1 MRFSDDLYQLI
12 HSLSQS
18 EKRYVKL
25 VAKAFTSKGTDNQL
39 DLFNAFDRQKE
50 SNEEKIRVQFKDRIP
65 ARNFHVA
72 KNRLYNLILRAL
84 YLFHAK
90 NSYKEKINQ
99 MYFQADVLRQKGL
112 YKQCDAL
119 LEKGI
124 QQAKSHEDYLLA
136 TNGLG
141 KLAASYQDQRDVQKI
156 KKYLDED
163 LKQEYEFIENYKNDI
178 TYYYL
183 QLKTLF
189 LTHKKRAA
197 RSEEE
202 MDAIKIISDHPL
214 LQDETLAKSA
224 RAKDVF
230 WFLNG
235 FIARYKGDYEKA
247 SEYWGH
253 FVKAYDIY
261 DRIPKAKITNYV
273 ADVNNLMFLELEA
286 LLFETADKTCQ
297 KLEQFLEEDYIQS
310 DPFLTVKIKERIF
323 EFRLE
328 YYVRS
333 YKYKE
338 ALDYLSQHQDELD
351 AIYPQ
356 VGKFRILVLD
366 YVIACIHICNAQFDE
381 ASKFLDQVFEN
392 KIIKEHEYI
401 YAGAMILNLIV
412 HFELGNYQLLDSM
425 LLNTY
430 RMMYKRKL
438 LYKTERIIFKYLKKY
453 LHRQSK
459 QTILDSFILLKQEL
473 QELVKNKFER
483 SFLPNVDLVVWI
495 ESKIQNKPMLEI
507 ASTGGLSLEH

>member
-39 DLFNAFDRQKE
+39 DLFDAFDRQKE
-50 SNEEKIRVQFKDRIP
+50 ANEEKIRQLFKDRIP

-72 KNRLYNLILRAL
+72 KNRLYNLILRSL
-84 YLFHAK
+84 YLFHGK
-90 NSYKEKINQ
+90 NSYREKINQ
-99 MYFQADVLRQKGL
+99 LYFQADVLRGKGL
-112 YKQCDAL
+112 YKQCDSL

-124 QQAKSHEDYLLA
+124 AQAKEHEDFLLA
-136 TNGLG
+136 TNGLS

-156 KKYLDED
+156 KKYLDEG
-163 LKQEYEFIENYKNDI
+163 LEQEYEFIENYKNDI

-197 RSEEE
+197 RNESE
-202 MDAIKIISDHPL
+202 MDAIELINDHPL
-214 LQDETLAKSA
+214 LKDEKLAKSK

-247 SEYWGH
+247 SEYWGN
-253 FVKAYDIY
+253 FVAAYEDY
-261 DRIPKAKITNYV
+261 DKIPKDKISNYI

-286 LLFETADKTCQ
+286 LLFEKADKTCQ
-297 KLEQFLEEDYIQS
+297 KLEQFIEEDYIQN
-310 DPFLTVKIKERIF
+310 DAFTVVKIKERIF

-333 YKYKE
+333 YKYQK
-338 ALDYLSQHQDELD
+338 ALDYLSENEQELKEL
-351 AIYPQ
+351 YPQ

-366 YVIACIHICNAQFDE
+366 YVIACIHICNAQFE
-381 ASKFLDQVFEN
+381 QASAYLDRVFEN

-401 YAGAMILNLIV
+401 YSSAMILNLIV

-459 QTILDSFILLKQEL
+459 QTVIDSFILLKQEL
-473 QELVKNKFER
+473 QEQTKNKFER

-495 ESKIQNKPMLEI
+495 ESKIQDKPMLEI
-507 ASTGGLSLEH
+507 ATTGGLSLEH